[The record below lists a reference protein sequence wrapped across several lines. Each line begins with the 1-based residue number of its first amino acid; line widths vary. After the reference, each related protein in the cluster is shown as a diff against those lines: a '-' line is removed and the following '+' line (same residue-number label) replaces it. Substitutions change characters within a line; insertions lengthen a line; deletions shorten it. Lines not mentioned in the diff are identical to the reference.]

1 MNFDQILTAIGGF
14 GKYQK
19 ILYIWICLPQIFLA
33 FHMMVSVFTGA
44 TPPHQ
49 CQEGSSSG
57 VTNQTFIPGAV
68 TGNVSLLDASCFFLE
83 NRTERVPCVHGWVY
97 SQEVFQSTTVTE
109 WDLVC
114 TKAGLNSVGSS
125 IYMFGLLVGS
135 VVFGAMA
142 DRYGRRFVLLLSI
155 ALQTVLGVAVAF
167 APNFPVYVLLRFAV
181 GTTISG
187 VIINAFVLGTEWTC
201 TKRRMLAGIITDYIF
216 GLGYML
222 LAGVAYLIRD
232 WRKLQ
237 LAISAPGFL
246 LIFYIWVLPQSAR
259 WLLANDR
266 REEAIALLRKAAL
279 VNGRVLPAAF
289 QVEKWDIF
297 GGAKRSHSVLDLVRT
312 PQMRKRAIILFYIW
326 FVNVLVYY
334 GLSLGVSRLGT
345 DLYLTQFVFGLVEI
359 PARTLVL
366 FVLPLSRR
374 LTQSC
379 FLAVG
384 GLACLLML
392 TIPAD
397 HPNILTGLAMVG
409 KFGITASFAVI
420 YVYTAEIFPTVVRQT
435 GLGVSS
441 MFARVG
447 GVLAPIINMLHNHSP
462 ATPLIIFGASPLL
475 GAVLALALPETAD
488 RPLPDTLED
497 VENWDDS
504 LTSIKGDF
512 QLCENFDP
520 TANSTEKQEMNTLHH
535 SAIQPQL

>member
-1 MNFDQILTAIGGF
+1 MNFDQILAAIGGF

-19 ILYIWICLPQIFLA
+19 ILYIWICLPQILLA
-33 FHMMVSVFTGA
+33 FHMMASVFTGA

-49 CQEGSSSG
+49 CREGSSSG
-57 VTNQTFIPGAV
+57 VRNQTFTPGSV
-68 TGNVSLLDASCFFLE
+68 TGNASLLDVSCFFLE
-83 NRTERVPCVHGWVY
+83 NRTERVPCVQGWVY

-114 TKAGLNSVGSS
+114 TNAGFNSLGSS

-155 ALQTVLGVAVAF
+155 ALQTILGVAVAF

-201 TKRRMLAGIITDYIF
+201 TKRRMLAGIITDYTF

-266 REEAIALLRKAAL
+266 REEAVALLRKAAL
-279 VNGRVLPAAF
+279 VNGRVLPPAF
-289 QVEKWDIF
+289 QVEKWEIS
-297 GGAKRSHSVLDLVRT
+297 GGAKRNHSVLDLVQT
-312 PQMRKRAIILFYIW
+312 PQMRKRSVILFYIW

-345 DLYLTQFVFGLVEI
+345 NLYLTQFVFGLVEI
-359 PARTLVL
+359 PARTMVL
-366 FVLPLSRR
+366 LVLPLSRR
-374 LTQSC
+374 LSQSG

-392 TIPAD
+392 TVPAD
-397 HPNILTGLAMVG
+397 HPNVLTGLAMVG

-435 GLGVSS
+435 GIGVSS
-441 MFARVG
+441 MFARMG

-462 ATPLIIFGASPLL
+462 ATPLILFGVSPLL
-475 GAVLALALPETAD
+475 GAMLALALPETAD

-497 VENWDDS
+497 AENWDDS
-504 LTSIKGDF
+504 LASIKGNI

-520 TANSTEKQEMNTLHH
+520 TANSTEKQEL
-535 SAIQPQL
+535 QQLAN